1 MANMGGSYRGMGS
14 FVGTIAPSLLSSLQ
28 SAEKCDGSRS
38 GSRAWDELGS
48 ACRWRISPEEAQ
60 SFVLRRIGGFV
71 SHAYGALAV
80 QGMESGRKSV
90 CKR

>member
-1 MANMGGSYRGMGS
+1 VANMGGLYRGMGS
-14 FVGTIAPSLLSSLQ
+14 FVAHNCTYLLSSLQ
-28 SAEKCDGSRS
+28 SAQKCDGSRS

-80 QGMESGRKSV
+80 QGRESGRKSV
-90 CKR
+90 C